1 MAESVASKEITPITE
16 HKDVKGTTTVNAK
29 ISEWEKK
36 LSHALSYYQE
46 TLNEIDDNFA
56 AYKGTRPIYGSNGKK
71 AKKQTT
77 SVRKVVFELIETQ
90 VDASIPQ
97 PKVTSVRGNFERAQA
112 IEHYLKNELDRLPM
126 EKINDEQARMTS
138 IAGSSIFL
146 VEWDNSVKT
155 RDTIGKLSV
164 KNISPKEIVP
174 QPGVYDIDKM
184 DYIFIR
190 LLQSKL
196 EIYNKYGV
204 DVFHEDN
211 TVPNDETHN
220 DELVTHNY
228 VYYKNNK
235 GEISL
240 FSWVNNTVIQDIDNY
255 FARKHW
261 VCKKCGVNKTSDKCP
276 ECGSEKFELVTLEKE
291 KLTIPSIEI
300 DPLTGAKTV
309 VDTEI
314 EVPYYVPK
322 KFPLVFRTNA
332 SELESLLGTS
342 DVTAIKDQQ
351 NDLNILMTKVRE
363 KLLKGGSIVIVP
375 EDINFKATDEEL
387 KIIKAKNPQQAAMI
401 KAESLQPNVTN
412 DINLLALNYEIARQT
427 IGVTDSYQGRRDS
440 TALSGRAKEF
450 AAQQTAGRFQSK
462 VVMKNFAFSQLF
474 EVMFQFILAYADEP
488 RYYNYQDDNG
498 EIQYRL
504 FDKRQFLEQDDNGEY
519 YYDDEFLFAI
529 DESATLATDRKA
541 MWEETRLNF
550 TSGAYGNPQ
559 DLKTIQMFW
568 QMMDSLH
575 YPGAKQALKFASQRV
590 EEQQEMMAQQ
600 AQVAQE
606 QDERKLAVQAFNA
619 MAKNNPNIA
628 GNYNP
633 NTTSGR

>member
-90 VDASIPQ
+90 VDVSIPQ

-363 KLLKGGSIVIVP
+363 KLLKGGSIVTVP

-462 VVMKNFAFSQLF
+462 IVMKNFAFSQLF

-519 YYDDEFLFAI
+519 YYDDEFLFAV

>member
-1 MAESVASKEITPITE
+1 MAESMDKKNITPITE
-16 HKDVKGTTTVNAK
+16 HASVKETTTVNNK
-29 ISEWEKK
+29 IHEWEKK
-36 LSHALSYYQE
+36 LNNALSYYQS
-46 TLNEIDDNFA
+46 TLDKIDDNFA
-56 AYKGTRPIYGSNGKK
+56 AYRGTRPIYGSNGKK

-90 VDASIPQ
+90 VDSSIPQ
-97 PKVTSVRGNFERAQA
+97 PKVTSVKGNIDRAQA

-126 EKINDEQARMTS
+126 EKINDEQSRMTS
-138 IAGSSIFL
+138 VAGSSIFL

-155 RDTIGKLSV
+155 RDTIGKLVV

-204 DVFHEDN
+204 DVFSEDN
-211 TVPNDETHN
+211 TVPNDDTHN

-228 VYYKNNK
+228 VYYKNNN

-240 FSWVNNTVIQDIDNY
+240 FSWVNNVVIQDIDNY
-255 FARKHW
+255 FARKHL
-261 VCKKCGVNKTSDKCP
+261 VCKKCGTPKTLDKCP

-291 KLTIPSIEI
+291 KLTIPSLSVN
-300 DPLTGAKTV
+300 PLTGEQTV
-309 VDTEI
+309 VDKEI

-322 KFPLVFRTNA
+322 KFPLILRTNA
-332 SELESLLGTS
+332 SDLESLLGTS
-342 DVTAIKDQQ
+342 DVDAIKDQQ
-351 NDLNILMTKVRE
+351 NDLNILMTKIRE
-363 KLLKGGSIVIVP
+363 KELKGGSIVTVP
-375 EDINFKATDEEL
+375 EDINFKATDDEL
-387 KIIKAKNPQQAAMI
+387 KIVKVKNPQQAQMI
-401 KAESLQPNVTN
+401 MAQSLQPNISN
-412 DINLLALNYEIARQT
+412 DINILALNYEIARQT
-427 IGVTDSYQGRRDS
+427 IGVTDSYQGRHDS
-440 TALSGRAKEF
+440 TAVSGKAKQF

-474 EVMFQFILAYADEP
+474 EIMFQFILAYADEP
-488 RYYNYQDDNG
+488 RYYNYQDDDG
-498 EIQYRL
+498 QIKYSL

-519 YYDDEFLFAI
+519 YYDDEFLFDVDA
-529 DESATLATDRKA
+529 SATLAQDRKA

-559 DLKTIQMFW
+559 DLQTIQMFW

-575 YPGAKQALKFASQRV
+575 YPGAKQALKFAAQRV
-590 EEQQEMMAQQ
+590 EAQKQMMAQQ
-600 AQVAQE
+600 AQLTAE
-606 QDERKLAVQAFNA
+606 QSERKMAVQAFSA
-619 MAKNNPNIA
+619 MVKDSN
-628 GNYNP
+628 
-633 NTTSGR
+633 NTTTGTPGNNNR

>member
-16 HKDVKGTTTVNAK
+16 HKDVTGTTTVNAK

-97 PKVTSVRGNFERAQA
+97 PKVTSVKGNFERAQA

-261 VCKKCGVNKTSDKCP
+261 VCKKCGANKTLDKCP

-300 DPLTGAKTV
+300 DPLTGAQTV
-309 VDTEI
+309 VDKEI

-363 KLLKGGSIVIVP
+363 KLLKGGSIVTVP

-519 YYDDEFLFAI
+519 YYDDEFLFAV

-619 MAKNNPNIA
+619 MAKNNPNTA
-628 GNYNP
+628 ENYNP

>member
-519 YYDDEFLFAI
+519 YYDDEFLFAV

>member
-363 KLLKGGSIVIVP
+363 KLLKGGSIVTVP

-519 YYDDEFLFAI
+519 YYDDEFLFAV

>member
-261 VCKKCGVNKTSDKCP
+261 VCKKCGVNKTSNKCP

-462 VVMKNFAFSQLF
+462 IVMKNFAFSQLF

-519 YYDDEFLFAI
+519 YYDDEFLFAV

>member
-1 MAESVASKEITPITE
+1 MAESVDKKDITPITE
-16 HKDVKGTTTVNAK
+16 HNNVRETTTINNK
-29 ISEWEKK
+29 IHEWEKK

-46 TLNEIDDNFA
+46 TLNKIDDNFE
-56 AYKGTRPIYGSNGKK
+56 AYRGTRPIYGSNGKK

-90 VDASIPQ
+90 VDSTIPQ
-97 PKVTSVRGNFERAQA
+97 PKVTSVKGNIERAQT

-138 IAGSSIFL
+138 VAGSSIFL

-155 RDTIGKLSV
+155 RDTIGRLVV

-190 LLQSKL
+190 LLQTKL

-204 DVFHEDN
+204 DVFNEDN

-261 VCKKCGVNKTSDKCP
+261 VCKKCGTPKTLDKCP

-291 KLTIPSIEI
+291 KLTIPALSV
-300 DPLTGAKTV
+300 DPLTGEQTI
-309 VDTEI
+309 VDKEI

-332 SELESLLGTS
+332 SDLESLLGTS
-342 DVTAIKDQQ
+342 DVDAIKDQQ
-351 NDLNILMTKVRE
+351 NDLNILMTKIRE
-363 KLLKGGSIVIVP
+363 KELKGGSIVTIP
-375 EDINFKATDEEL
+375 DDINFKATDDEL
-387 KIIKAKNPQQAAMI
+387 KIVKVKNPQQAQMI
-401 KAESLQPNVTN
+401 MAQSLQPNISN
-412 DINLLALNYEIARQT
+412 DINILALNYEIARQT
-427 IGVTDSYQGRRDS
+427 IGVTDSFQGRHDT
-440 TALSGRAKEF
+440 TAISGKAKEF

-498 EIQYRL
+498 QIQYSL
-504 FDKRQFLEQDDNGEY
+504 FDKRQFLEQDANGEY
-519 YYDDEFLFAI
+519 YYDDEFLFDVDA
-529 DESATLATDRKA
+529 SATLAQDRKA

-559 DLKTIQMFW
+559 DLQTIQMFW

-575 YPGAKQALKFASQRV
+575 YPGAKQALKFAAQRV
-590 EEQQEMMAQQ
+590 EAQQQMMATQ
-600 AQVAQE
+600 AQQNQE
-606 QDERKLAVQAFNA
+606 QDERKMAVQAFNA
-619 MAKNNPNIA
+619 MVKDRN
-628 GNYNP
+628 
-633 NTTSGR
+633 NTTGGNIPGITG